1 MNLLTRARPARLS
14 AHRSMAH
21 RPTARNSAAPAQRG
35 FTLIEV
41 LVALGIT
48 AVALMAGLQATGSL
62 SRNAERQTISMLGQ
76 VCAENELI
84 ALRLRRQLP
93 DTGNRSLEC
102 PQAGHL
108 LQVEVSVRPTPN
120 PNFRRV
126 DARVSSQGEYV
137 LQLSTVMGRN

>member
-1 MNLLTRARPARLS
+1 MNTRPAAR
-14 AHRSMAH
+14 RS
-21 RPTARNSAAPAQRG
+21 SG

-48 AVALMAGLQATGSL
+48 ALALMAGLQATGAL
-62 SRNAERQTISMLGQ
+62 SRNAERQTVSMLGQ
-76 VCAENELI
+76 ICAENELI

-93 DTGNRSLEC
+93 DTGNRSVDC
-102 PQAGHL
+102 TQAGRL

-126 DARVSSQGEYV
+126 DARVLDQGSYV
-137 LQLSTVMGRN
+137 LQLSTVMGRQ

>member
-1 MNLLTRARPARLS
+1 MSVPMSAPRNSGPHQTAPAR
-14 AHRSMAH
+14 HRRGRLAQ
-21 RPTARNSAAPAQRG
+21 PAQG

-48 AVALMAGLQATGSL
+48 AVALLAGLQATGSL
-62 SRNAERQTISMLGQ
+62 VRNADRQTVSMLGQ
-76 VCAENELI
+76 ICAENELI

-93 DTGNRSLEC
+93 DNGNRSIEC
-102 PQAGHL
+102 PQAGRL

-126 DARVSSQGEYV
+126 DARVLDEGRYV